1 MNEKIDKM
9 RVILT
14 TILFLGSVFINQSI
28 SQHKENDS
36 PSVLNKKHSNNLI
49 KASSPYL
56 ISHANDPVQWNE
68 WNEATLQRAV
78 SEDKPILVSIGYSSC
93 HWCHEMQKESF
104 QNEEVAQF
112 MNNHFICI
120 KVDRE
125 ERPDI
130 DDTYMEAVQAMGI
143 AGGWPLNVFLTPRQQ
158 PFYGGTYFQKQ
169 SWLQVLNKVQTVF
182 TTKRSDIERSA
193 EKLKE
198 ALSVSG
204 LAQNQS
210 DEMLSFTKAFEKS
223 VEKISAG
230 FDTVNGGTGTAPKF
244 PNPTIW
250 KLLMRYG
257 YLTGN
262 SKTNSQLLLTLQ
274 KMAMGGIHDQV
285 GGGFS
290 RYSTDAFW
298 QVPHFEKM
306 LNDNAQLISLYSEA
320 YSLTGK
326 IEFKEVINGIYK
338 WLNREMKDPQG
349 GFYTA
354 MDADSQE
361 GEGVFYVW
369 TQVELNDILGKN
381 AGLISDYFSVSEN
394 GNWQPE
400 RNILFRKKTDSV
412 FCRQKNI
419 TMEQW
424 SKVLIDSKKKLLEKR
439 AQRHLPLI
447 NTSIIASSNALM
459 ITGLTDAYR
468 ATGDEKYVTLA
479 RESMDFLKKTLVKG
493 DKISHAYV
501 KGKISGE
508 GFLDDYAY
516 TIQALEA
523 LYMVTFNETYLQKA
537 KKLTGYVIKNFRDTT
552 DGLFNYSGNNNEKLF
567 FNRKQ
572 LFDNVIT
579 SSNSVM
585 AQNLHVMGL
594 AFSNEEWIKKSK
606 SMTQSMQELS
616 LSNPVLMANWI
627 AVSAEQNLDL
637 AEVLITGPGSEVFR
651 KEIPKN
657 YHPFSLYFGSKKESV
672 LPLLE
677 NKILSGE
684 TTIYICVN
692 KTCKL
697 PVKKI
702 SDALSQLSQL
712 FFKYK

>member
-1 MNEKIDKM
+1 
-9 RVILT
+9 
-14 TILFLGSVFINQSI
+14 
-28 SQHKENDS
+28 
-36 PSVLNKKHSNNLI
+36 
-49 KASSPYL
+49 
-56 ISHANDPVQWNE
+56 
-68 WNEATLQRAV
+68 
-78 SEDKPILVSIGYSSC
+78 
-93 HWCHEMQKESF
+93 
-104 QNEEVAQF
+104 
-112 MNNHFICI
+112 
-120 KVDRE
+120 
-125 ERPDI
+125 
-130 DDTYMEAVQAMGI
+130 
-143 AGGWPLNVFLTPRQQ
+143 
-158 PFYGGTYFQKQ
+158 
-169 SWLQVLNKVQTVF
+169 
-182 TTKRSDIERSA
+182 
-193 EKLKE
+193 
-198 ALSVSG
+198 
-204 LAQNQS
+204 
-210 DEMLSFTKAFEKS
+210 
-223 VEKISAG
+223 
-230 FDTVNGGTGTAPKF
+230 
-244 PNPTIW
+244 
-250 KLLMRYG
+250 
-257 YLTGN
+257 
-262 SKTNSQLLLTLQ
+262 
-274 KMAMGGIHDQV
+274 
-285 GGGFS
+285 
-290 RYSTDAFW
+290 
-298 QVPHFEKM
+298 
-306 LNDNAQLISLYSEA
+306 
-320 YSLTGK
+320 
-326 IEFKEVINGIYK
+326 
-338 WLNREMKDPQG
+338 
-349 GFYTA
+349 
-354 MDADSQE
+354 
-361 GEGVFYVW
+361 
-369 TQVELNDILGKN
+369 
-381 AGLISDYFSVSEN
+381 
-394 GNWQPE
+394 
-400 RNILFRKKTDSV
+400 
-412 FCRQKNI
+412 
-419 TMEQW
+419 
-424 SKVLIDSKKKLLEKR
+424 
-439 AQRHLPLI
+439 
-447 NTSIIASSNALM
+447 M

-572 LFDNVIT
+572 LFDNVIP

-616 LSNPVLMANWI
+616 LSNPLFMANWI

-692 KTCKL
+692 KTCKR
-697 PVKKI
+697 PVKKV